1 MYVRYTE
8 RVKPH
13 LLVKHLFVPH
23 HGNDYKPHFFRE
35 LGVGIVIFVS
45 IFLLGFSAGSSFF
58 IKKTVLGASIGA
70 SVLVDLTNQSR
81 LAFNE
86 QPLLRNEKLDAAA
99 QMKGEDMVLGGYF
112 AHESP
117 TGVTPWHWF
126 VEAGYKYL
134 YAGENLAINF
144 SDSEAVTQAWLN
156 SPKHR
161 ENLLDVRFKEI
172 GMAAVEGLYNGN
184 KTIFIVQLF
193 GTPARNIESVAPVV
207 STSTASSTPEE
218 VIVPIDATTTE
229 STTKESP
236 APSEVKGESVKAT
249 AASSTVAVSS
259 QQATT
264 TENRKVEEE
273 VSNEVVPHY
282 STWYQKF
289 IFDGPKYITGMYLVL
304 IFVVLLGLITLVTV
318 EVRKQHYKHIL
329 YGVGLLVML
338 AALIY
343 INTALF
349 S

>member
-1 MYVRYTE
+1 M
-8 RVKPH
+8 KPH
-13 LLVKHLFVPH
+13 TLVKHLFVPH

-35 LGVGIVIFVS
+35 LGVGIVILIS

-70 SVLVDLTNQSR
+70 SVLVDLTNESR

-86 QPLLRNEKLDAAA
+86 QPLLRNDKLDVAA
-99 QMKGEDMVLGGYF
+99 QMKGEDMVGNGYF

-144 SDSEAVTQAWLN
+144 SDSEAVTEAWLN

-161 ENLLDVRFKEI
+161 ENLLDTKFKEI

-184 KTIFIVQLF
+184 KTVFIVQLF
-193 GTPARNIESVAPVV
+193 GTPARNIASIVPSAVAAT
-207 STSTASSTPEE
+207 TSPEG
-218 VIVPIDATTTE
+218 VIVPVDATTTE
-229 STTKESP
+229 NTTKEP
-236 APSEVKGESVKAT
+236 FVPSEVKGESVKAT
-249 AASSTVAVSS
+249 TATTTNVSVST
-259 QQATT
+259 QATT
-264 TENRKVEEE
+264 TEPDVQLEE
-273 VSNEVVPHY
+273 VVSNVPVPSY

-289 IFDGPKYITGMYLVL
+289 IFDGPKYITAMYLVL

-318 EVRKQHYKHIL
+318 EVRRQHYKHIL
-329 YGVGLLVML
+329 YGVGLLLML
-338 AALIY
+338 VSLIY
-343 INTALF
+343 LNTVLF